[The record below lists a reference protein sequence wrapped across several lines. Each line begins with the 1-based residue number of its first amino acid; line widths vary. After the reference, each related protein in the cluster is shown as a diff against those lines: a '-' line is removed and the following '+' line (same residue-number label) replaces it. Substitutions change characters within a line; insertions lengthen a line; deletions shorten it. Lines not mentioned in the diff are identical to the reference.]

1 MNEIAVDFTHQ
12 APIFDKQLDHIMQ
25 QVAAMGAAVAVADF
39 DRDGW
44 QDFYVTD
51 SAEGSLNR
59 RHPRAG

>member
-12 APIFDKQLDHIMQ
+12 APIFDKQLDHIMP
-25 QVAAMGAAVAVADF
+25 QVAAMGAAVADF
-39 DRDGW
+39 DRDGR